1 MHYRECERGD
11 PLLVQVVEELGEEAN
26 GPCSSLVLVEVP
38 DDVVVEINDHPL
50 QKGFL
55 VEHHSPTYGWNTLE
69 DVFELPLTSTVIENI
84 NFRGDYSGVNP
95 IGEVLH
101 VQGGYEYYLSFPY
114 GMRRVQPDPQ
124 LHIKAFV
131 CGLMRKGVPCQVIFL
146 GDICTFGYIP

>member
-1 MHYRECERGD
+1 MLPQPDISWKKTDYQGDYRTPIVCCVSSGD
-11 PLLVQVVEELGEEAN
+11 YRVFW
-26 GPCSSLVLVEVP
+26 
-38 DDVVVEINDHPL
+38 EIGGWNWYDHPL

-114 GMRRVQPDPQ
+114 GMRRVKPDPQ

-131 CGLMRKGVPCQVIFL
+131 CGLMRKGVPCQVIFFR
-146 GDICTFGYIP
+146 DSCTFGYIP